1 MQRNTATCWMRI
13 PVVLLLVIVLP
24 VVSQV
29 WAQPQQVP
37 SNGWRNYTLV
47 NAKAADVQS
56 RLQRLLTQ
64 SGMPFELQVDART
77 NQLFVRG
84 DQQVQQVALQT
95 IRVLERP
102 QTATPAPQTT
112 NPVPRG
118 YPVAKEQLADTVNW
132 VRRKFPNVRAAA
144 DERLSQVFVIATP
157 QEQQQI
163 AAALQNIPQ
172 STQPQQAPQ
181 TQAAFGNQ
189 TQLQNNGF
197 QPTPAQPVAF
207 GQQRQLTSLTAEQL
221 QEILSKQLGD
231 EVRVTR
237 NPDGSAIVAVKTP
250 QGPMPVLQIDR
261 ASHRV
266 AINDNAP
273 VARQWRQLAAAL
285 DTPNAGPNTAKQV
298 VPLRRADPETVRQAI
313 DIMQAG
319 QKAGQTTTA
328 VPVRQRARQAAFLNN
343 IFQQN
348 GGGDAV
354 QDAPPQADPQPAPGN
369 EDGNAGENQAGN
381 GDGEGDDEAGGLLG
395 PVKIEYIEG
404 FGLVITGNKRDVARI
419 QAIID
424 KIETLSVETKPEIEV
439 YEMKHADSKAVA
451 ELVLGLYES
460 VYGAR
465 QSPVSITGLGKPN
478 SILLIGAPESI
489 TTILDL
495 IAKLDTEVDPD
506 SQLKVIN
513 LIHMSAVDAATLV
526 NNFYGATVTTRGTG
540 GQQTQ
545 QNQENSDLL
554 PRIVAVADYRSN
566 SVIVQAS
573 PRDLKEI
580 ELFLEKID
588 VESSPASSELKVFR
602 LQYALATELQ
612 QVLVGA
618 LAGQTTG
625 GQQALQGVQGNQ
637 VTQAGAAG
645 SQATA
650 PMGSVS
656 ITSDE
661 GVPEDGG
668 ILAGVTITAE
678 PNVNALVVRA
688 PSRSMPLVAELIGQL
703 DRLPEAQAQI
713 KVFPIENGDAIL
725 MAQLLQQ
732 LFGQPV
738 NAGLNA
744 TNQAFNQAL
753 RQTNTIGGGPAE
765 SQLIPL
771 SFAPDVRTNSV
782 IVTGSSGDLETVE
795 VLIFRLDE
803 SGVEQRTTRVHRLK
817 NAPANDVATAIQN
830 YLTSQSAITQAQ
842 IQLGIQPSTNQIDRE
857 VIVIPELVTNSL
869 IVSATPRYY
878 EEIIGVI
885 EDLDFRPKMV
895 MVQAV
900 IAEVLLTDDFEFGVE
915 LGLQDSLLFNR
926 GVVGGV
932 GDPGFNFNSTNAL
945 PNRNTYAQGQLAGQ
959 ALSNLDLGRAG
970 LAGGAGGLVLSAA
983 SESVNLLVRALQEE
997 GRLQVLS
1004 RPQIKTLDGEF
1015 AFVQVGET
1023 VSRITGSTNNSTQGG
1038 GITNEVADV
1047 ETGLLLRVTPRINQD
1062 GLVIMTVDIE
1072 NSKLGEEEDGV
1083 VVASSTNA
1091 FGTDVVRSP
1100 NIEITTAQTT
1110 LTASSGQTVVF
1121 AGLIQKRRRVFSRKV
1136 PFVGDIPV
1144 LGHLFRFDAE
1154 QEERAELL
1162 IFLTPYVIN
1171 DDEDV
1176 NMIKQVESERMSWCL
1191 ADLLE
1196 IHGDVGLSGG
1206 NGLWGPPTGPVVYP
1220 VIDPTGTMSAPAEAV
1235 EDIPS
1240 RQMLPPQPQP
1250 APMLPTPSNVQEA
1263 QPLNTSVPA
1272 LNSQS
1277 QFERMQQLFRE
1288 QRNGQTGGSESG
1300 AQQPGTRQAG
1310 YPGAEQSAA
1319 RIPTYGPPQQ
1329 PIRQVQNS
1337 LALPQQPGP
1346 TRLPATR

>member
-1 MQRNTATCWMRI
+1 MYRNTATWWVSI
-13 PVVLLLVIVLP
+13 PAVLLLLVTAVEVPQL
-24 VVSQV
+24 
-29 WAQPQQVP
+29 WAQPQQIP
-37 SNGWRNYTLV
+37 DNGWRNYTLV
-47 NAKAADVQS
+47 SVNATDAQS
-56 RLQRLLTQ
+56 RLQRLLSQ
-64 SGMPFELQVDART
+64 SGLQFEMQVDART

-95 IRVLERP
+95 IRVLERS
-102 QTATPAPQTT
+102 QTSTASPPPANPATAS
-112 NPVPRG
+112 PVPRG
-118 YPVAKEQLADTVNW
+118 YTVARDRLAGTVSW
-132 VRRKFPNVRAAA
+132 VRKQFPSVRAAA
-144 DERLSQVFVIATP
+144 DERLSRVMVIATP
-157 QEQQQI
+157 QEHQQI
-163 AAALQNIPQ
+163 AAALSSVALP
-172 STQPQQAPQ
+172 TGQ
-181 TQAAFGNQ
+181 TATPPASFGNRAPWPNGGIQ
-189 TQLQNNGF
+189 TS
-197 QPTPAQPVAF
+197 PVQPVAF

-221 QEILSKQLGD
+221 QSILRQQLGSD
-231 EVRVTR
+231 VQVTR

-250 QGPMPVLQIDR
+250 QGPMPVLQIDQS
-261 ASHRV
+261 SHRV
-266 AINDNAP
+266 AVNANAP
-273 VARQWRQLAAAL
+273 VAKQWRQLAAAL
-285 DTPNAGPNTAKQV
+285 DTPNPGPNQAKQV

-313 DIMQAG
+313 NILQTG
-319 QKAGQTTTA
+319 RKSGQTVAA
-328 VPVRQRARQAAFLNN
+328 VPVGAPARQAAFLNN
-343 IFQQN
+343 IFQQD

-354 QDAPPQADPQPAPGN
+354 QDAAPQADAQAVPDEQAINP
-369 EDGNAGENQAGN
+369 DENP
-381 GDGEGDDEAGGLLG
+381 DLIGDDEAGGLLG

-424 KIETLSVETKPEIEV
+424 KIETLSVKTKPMIEV
-439 YEMKHADSKAVA
+439 YPMKHADSKAVA

-460 VYGAR
+460 VYGVR

-478 SILLIGAPESI
+478 AILLIGAPESI
-489 TTILDL
+489 TTMLDL

-513 LIHMSAVDAATLV
+513 LLHMSAVDAAALV
-526 NNFYGATVTTRGTG
+526 NNFYGAAVTTRGTG
-540 GQQTQ
+540 GQQG
-545 QNQENSDLL
+545 NQDNETSDLL
-554 PRIVAVADYRSN
+554 PRIVAIADYRSN

-588 VESSPASSELKVFR
+588 VETSPASSELKVFR

-618 LAGQTTG
+618 LAGQANG
-625 GQQALQGVQGNQ
+625 GQQALPGVQGNQ
-637 VTQAGAAG
+637 VTQAGGAG

-650 PMGSVS
+650 PMGAVT
-656 ITSDE
+656 IQNE
-661 GVPEDGG
+661 QGVPEDGG

-688 PSRSMPLVAELIGQL
+688 PSRSMALIAELIGQL

-753 RQTNTIGGGPAE
+753 RQTNTVGGGPAE

-782 IVTGSSGDLETVE
+782 IVTGSEGDLETVE

-869 IVSATPRYY
+869 IVSASPRYY
-878 EEIIGVI
+878 EEILNVI

-900 IAEVLLTDDFEFGVE
+900 IAEVLLTDDFELGVE

-926 GVVGGV
+926 GITSGGTP
-932 GDPGFNFNSTNAL
+932 GTPGFNFNSTGAL
-945 PNRNTYAQGQLAGQ
+945 PNANTFGQGQLAGQ
-959 ALSNLDLGRAG
+959 ALSNLALGREG
-970 LAGGAGGLVLSAA
+970 LTGAGGLVLSAA

-1015 AFVQVGET
+1015 AFVQVGQT
-1023 VSRITGSTNNSTQGG
+1023 VSRITGSTNNSNQGG
-1038 GITNEVADV
+1038 GITNNVTDV

-1062 GLVIMTVDIE
+1062 GLVIMTVDVE
-1072 NSKLGEEEDGV
+1072 NSKLGDENDGV
-1083 VVASSTNA
+1083 VVATSEA
-1091 FGTDVVRSP
+1091 GPVRSP
-1100 NIEITTAQTT
+1100 NIEIITAQTT
-1110 LTASSGQTVVF
+1110 LTAQTGQTVVF
-1121 AGLIQKRRRVFSRKV
+1121 AGLIQKRREVNTRKV
-1136 PFVGDIPV
+1136 PFLGDVPL
-1144 LGHLFRFDAE
+1144 LGNLFRYD
-1154 QEERAELL
+1154 QEGERRAELL

-1171 DDEDV
+1171 DDADV
-1176 NMIKQVESERMSWCL
+1176 DMVKFVESERMSWCL
-1191 ADLLE
+1191 ADILE
-1196 IHGDVGLSGG
+1196 IHGDAGLSGG
-1206 NGLWGPPTGPVVYP
+1206 HGLWGRDTGPVVYP
-1220 VIDPTGTMSAPAEAV
+1220 AIDPTGAAKVPTGGEHVPAQ
-1235 EDIPS
+1235 PYNS
-1240 RQMLPPQPQP
+1240 PQLPPT
-1250 APMLPTPSNVQEA
+1250 PM
-1263 QPLNTSVPA
+1263 VPA
-1272 LNSQS
+1272 
-1277 QFERMQQLFRE
+1277 
-1288 QRNGQTGGSESG
+1288 GGSELDRQSWNTTRPMLNSRVQQERLQHLQQTQWNGQSG
-1300 AQQPGTRQAG
+1300 AVEQPNRPANTRPAGHTGGTSTASRIPVYGPVRQAAV
-1310 YPGAEQSAA
+1310 YPIQES
-1319 RIPTYGPPQQ
+1319 P
-1329 PIRQVQNS
+1329 
-1337 LALPQQPGP
+1337 ALPQQSGP
-1346 TRLPATR
+1346 TRLPATQ